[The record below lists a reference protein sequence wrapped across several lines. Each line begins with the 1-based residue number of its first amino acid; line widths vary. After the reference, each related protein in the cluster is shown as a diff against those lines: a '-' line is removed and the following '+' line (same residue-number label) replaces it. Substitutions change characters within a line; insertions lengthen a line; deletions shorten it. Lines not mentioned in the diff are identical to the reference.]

1 MEKFNN
7 ATIFTGYLKQ
17 LLHNFNLPK
26 YRIYTREFQKY
37 FDKNKKESKEVFQT
51 ITYGQDSETTMYVP
65 YIKDGLIQEY
75 IDGKWVEVGM
85 RDFKNRHIHNY
96 YEGFKSLNYTKN
108 LKIKNNNYDSYTHE
122 YLGDYLRFIR
132 DYYNLDLMPLYN
144 CFSNNPCG
152 NLKLSFTVQ
161 NKNETKNIEFNTT
174 DSNYKIYMVPVKLFK
189 QYTIAIDSALPI
201 EMCCGIYGIYQDN
214 RATFLDLPA
223 LTYQK
228 VRASNFSAP
237 FLYSKVIDL
246 IERFPEK
253 SRNELAQNEDKL
265 KLFIKIPA
273 QNTSTITILEG
284 DYRDWNN
291 VSASCGIS
299 KFSDGSE
306 ASLHNYTIVNFE
318 NLPENP
324 ELSLKTPLQ
333 LLAFNTGEQH
343 PFSDRLI
350 EYLTDNAI
358 TSIDEINT
366 NIARAQKVIKAATN
380 IAENGL
386 ETKDGETHAIY
397 TYRYEP
403 ETDGF
408 WDAQMRY
415 AIYDYMTQSEHPKKD
430 KVTAIDKHFINRYDI
445 LGYVDKDTEKYY
457 SYDDEQTKTTIS
469 ISSVT
474 LDGEDE

>member
-7 ATIFTGYLKQ
+7 STIFTGYLKQ

-26 YRIYTREFQKY
+26 YRIYTHAFQKY
-37 FDKNKKESKEVFQT
+37 FDEHGEESKEVFQT
-51 ITYGQDSETTMYVP
+51 LTVGKDPETIMYVP
-65 YIKDGLIQEY
+65 YIKDNLIQEY

-85 RDFKNRHIHNY
+85 RDPQNRHMHNY

-108 LKIKNNNYDSYTHE
+108 LKIRNNNYDSYTHE

-152 NLKLSFTVQ
+152 NLKLSFSIRTSST
-161 NKNETKNIEFNTT
+161 TKDVEFNTADT
-174 DSNYKIYMVPVKLFK
+174 NYKIYMVPVKLFK

-201 EMCCGIYGIYQDN
+201 EMCCGIYGIYQDS
-214 RATFLDLPA
+214 RATFLELPA

-228 VRASNFSAP
+228 VRSMNFSSP
-237 FLYSKVIDL
+237 ILYTRVVDL
-246 IERFPEK
+246 IERFPER

-265 KLFIKIPA
+265 KLFIKVPV

-291 VSASCGIS
+291 VSASCGIAT
-299 KFSDGSE
+299 FSDGSE
-306 ASLHNYTIVNFE
+306 AALHNYTVINFE
-318 NLPENP
+318 NLPKEP
-324 ELSLKTPLQ
+324 ELQLKTPLQ

-350 EYLTDNAI
+350 EYLTGNAI
-358 TSIDEINT
+358 TSIDEINA
-366 NIARAQKVIKAATN
+366 NIVRAQKVIKAASNLT
-380 IAENGL
+380 ENGL
-386 ETKDGETHAIY
+386 DTKGRLIY

-403 ETDGF
+403 VTDGF
-408 WDAQMRY
+408 WDEHMRY
-415 AIYDYMTQSEHPKKD
+415 ALYEYMTQSQYPKKD
-430 KVTAIDKHFINRYDI
+430 KLTAVDRHFINKYDI

-457 SYDDEQTKTTIS
+457 GYDDKENNTSVS

-474 LDGEDE
+474 LNEEGE